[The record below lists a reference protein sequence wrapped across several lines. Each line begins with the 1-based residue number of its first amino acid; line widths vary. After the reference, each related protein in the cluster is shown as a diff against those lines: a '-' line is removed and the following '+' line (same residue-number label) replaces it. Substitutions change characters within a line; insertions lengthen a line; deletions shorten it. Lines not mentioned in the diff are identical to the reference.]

1 MAKAIAMVEFMTVA
15 SGVSAADTMVKTSEI
30 ELMEATVVCPGKYI
44 ILICGDLSAVNA
56 AVESAKKKHGERLI
70 DSYVLGNPHESI
82 FPAIYGATEI
92 DNPKALGIVE
102 TYSAA
107 SIIAA
112 ADFAAKTAEVQL
124 IEIRIA
130 RGMCGKSYMF
140 ITGDVA
146 AVTAS
151 VERAKQ
157 SAADGGML
165 LDTSVIPNP
174 DEKTWR
180 NIL

>member
-1 MAKAIAMVEFMTVA
+1 
-15 SGVSAADTMVKTSEI
+15 
-30 ELMEATVVCPGKYI
+30 ME
-44 ILICGDLSAVNA
+44 
-56 AVESAKKKHGERLI
+56 KKNSLL
-70 DSYVLGNPHESI
+70 V
-82 FPAIYGATEI
+82 F
-92 DNPKALGIVE
+92 
-102 TYSAA
+102 
-107 SIIAA
+107 

-140 ITGDVA
+140 LTGDAA

-165 LDTSVIPNP
+165 LDTSVIANP